1 MKIIQRASAHF
12 KSLSVKTIEVP
23 EWGDENG
30 PLVIYVEPFTLKEK
44 AKLQNVSKASGSEI
58 DALVELIVLKCL
70 DSEGNK
76 IFTIEDKPIL
86 RNGVDATIL
95 ERISTAIMRI
105 DFGGLEKN

>member
-1 MKIIQRASAHF
+1 
-12 KSLSVKTIEVP
+12 
-23 EWGDENG
+23 
-30 PLVIYVEPFTLKEK
+30 
-44 AKLQNVSKASGSEI
+44 
-58 DALVELIVLKCL
+58 L